1 MAESVPNY
9 DGSPIQIE
17 MLGGFNI
24 TMGEVTISDSSA
36 RTHQVWSLLEYLI
49 AYRHKT
55 ISNEELIRVLWSEND
70 SEQPANA
77 LKNLVYRI
85 RTLFANNNVPFAKN
99 VIVYEHGCYSWNEGL
114 NCTVDAEEF
123 ERLYG
128 EASNKNLT
136 EEERLRIYLEALD
149 LYKGDFLSSSH
160 FEEWVVPLSTYFHA
174 LYFKCVQESCQLLQ
188 KRGDYQSIETI
199 AQKAIIIDQFEERA
213 HITLIDAMIHQ
224 GKQQQALSHYNY
236 VTDLFYRELGDS
248 PSEPLRNLYRE
259 ISKTV
264 NSVETDLQ
272 VIKED
277 LNESNLVK
285 GAYYCEY
292 EVFKNM
298 YRVEARSAA
307 RTGQSIFIGLLTVT
321 DMHDG
326 VPEIK
331 LLGKTMKQLLETIR
345 NSLRKGDIVSRF
357 SATQYVLMLPT
368 VTFENGSMVL
378 DRIVK
383 RFRAEHP
390 STLVKLHSKLLPL
403 DPIM

>member
-1 MAESVPNY
+1 
-9 DGSPIQIE
+9 
-17 MLGGFNI
+17 
-24 TMGEVTISDSSA
+24 
-36 RTHQVWSLLEYLI
+36 
-49 AYRHKT
+49 
-55 ISNEELIRVLWSEND
+55 
-70 SEQPANA
+70 
-77 LKNLVYRI
+77 
-85 RTLFANNNVPFAKN
+85 
-99 VIVYEHGCYSWNEGL
+99 
-114 NCTVDAEEF
+114 
-123 ERLYG
+123 
-128 EASNKNLT
+128 
-136 EEERLRIYLEALD
+136 
-149 LYKGDFLSSSH
+149 
-160 FEEWVVPLSTYFHA
+160 
-174 LYFKCVQESCQLLQ
+174 
-188 KRGDYQSIETI
+188 I

-236 VTDLFYRELGDS
+236 VTDLFYRELGVS

-390 STLVKLHSKLLPL
+390 SKLVKIHSKLLPL